1 MKTLLVGINAKYYH
15 TNLAIRNIRKFC
27 HPYDIEIFET
37 TINDSTDFMLESV
50 VEKEPDVVGI
60 SCYIWNIE
68 IALNL
73 AENIK
78 KILPKVILVLGGPE
92 ASYDV
97 HSFRGRGNCF

>member
-15 TNLAIRNIRKFC
+15 TNLGIRNIRKFC

-37 TINDSTDFMLESV
+37 TINDSRDFMLENV
-50 VEKEPDVVGI
+50 VEKGPDVVGI

-78 KILPKVILVLGGPE
+78 KYFLK
-92 ASYDV
+92 
-97 HSFRGRGNCF
+97 